1 MPYRPDAAKRFLA
14 TNSEL
19 SQMICRS
26 FGEIMAEQT
35 PSETSPFSTRKF
47 KDAQRQV
54 TAEMLSTVR
63 PPLF

>member
-1 MPYRPDAAKRFLA
+1 
-14 TNSEL
+14 
-19 SQMICRS
+19 MICRS